1 MKKVIIESPYAGN
14 IEQNIKYARGFSM
27 GSGVKVEYRKLVDL

>member
-14 IEQNIKYARGFSM
+14 IEQNINNIANLSY
-27 GSGVKVEYRKLVDL
+27 VLY